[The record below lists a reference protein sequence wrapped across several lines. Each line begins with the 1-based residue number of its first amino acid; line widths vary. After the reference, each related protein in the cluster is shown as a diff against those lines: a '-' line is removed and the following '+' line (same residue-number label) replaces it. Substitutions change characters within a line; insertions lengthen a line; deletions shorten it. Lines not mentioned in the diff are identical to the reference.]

1 MKEVE
6 FHVGSTVIAGL
17 DNQVQGDIIIGL
29 HGFLDNA
36 ESLRPLAPYL
46 DNYRFIILDL
56 AGHGKSSH
64 RPLAAHYNQVDY
76 LQDLF
81 AILTDNDWKSVTLLG
96 HSLGG
101 ILCTLFAGMFP
112 EYCKGVISLD
122 SCGPLTKPEDTTA
135 QQMRESVL
143 SRYEKSR
150 NRLRMVDLDTA
161 VEARCKVTDTR
172 PQDARKI
179 IQRNLTQDASGH
191 CFWSSD
197 PRLRTRSTVRLTE
210 GQAENIMRHIDCPV
224 LFTSAST
231 SFKQVDAVYSE
242 RKQWFKQS
250 QCVAF
255 DGGHHVHMEKPDEIG
270 PVIREFVDQL

>member
-1 MKEVE
+1 MKEIE

-17 DNQVQGDIIIGL
+17 DNQVQGDVIIGL

-36 ESLRPLAPYL
+36 ESLLPLAPYL
-46 DNYRFIILDL
+46 NHYRFIALDL

-64 RPLAAHYNQVDY
+64 RPLAAHYNQADY
-76 LQDLF
+76 IQDLF
-81 AILTDNDWKSVTLLG
+81 AIISDNEWKNVILVG

-101 ILCTLFAGMFP
+101 IICSLFAGLFP
-112 EYCKGVISLD
+112 ELVKGVISLD

-143 SRYEKSR
+143 SRHEKSR
-150 NRLRMVDLDTA
+150 NRLRTVDLETA
-161 VEARCKVTDTR
+161 VQARCKVSDTKEE
-172 PQDARKI
+172 DARKI
-179 IQRNLTQDASGH
+179 IQRNLTQDAGGH

-210 GQAENIMRHIDCPV
+210 GQAENIMRQIDCPV
-224 LFTSAST
+224 LFTSARA
-231 SFKQVDAVYSE
+231 SFKQVDSVYAQ

-250 QCVAF
+250 ECVAF
-255 DGGHHVHMEKPDEIG
+255 EGGHHVHMEKPDEIG

>member
-36 ESLRPLAPYL
+36 VSLRPLAPYL

-64 RPLAAHYNQVDY
+64 RPLSAHYNQVDY

-112 EYCKGVISLD
+112 EYSKGVISLD

-150 NRLRMVDLDTA
+150 NRLRMVDLNTA

-210 GQAENIMRHIDCPV
+210 GQAENIMRQIDCPV